1 VPAKSANEKRQR
13 KALAKSAS
21 EKVYIL
27 LLIKI
32 CYLKKKLINFL
43 DGSRDFVET
52 DRTSN
57 SSWSIYSDRDNQGSA
72 AGFPANPETPPQR
85 PSSLSGNNN
94 RYVRC
99 HGLGHFFRGPQLSH
113 IYLGST

>member
-1 VPAKSANEKRQR
+1 
-13 KALAKSAS
+13 
-21 EKVYIL
+21 L

-94 RYVRC
+94 RYVQGVMAWVTFSGVHSLATFIWEVLRLPN
-99 HGLGHFFRGPQLSH
+99 GFL
-113 IYLGST
+113 I